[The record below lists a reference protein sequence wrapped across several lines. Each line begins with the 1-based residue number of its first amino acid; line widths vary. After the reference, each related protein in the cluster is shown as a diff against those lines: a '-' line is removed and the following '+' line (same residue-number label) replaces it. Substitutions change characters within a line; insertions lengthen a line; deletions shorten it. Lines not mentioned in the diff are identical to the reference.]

1 VPIFDVHSHLYTVAL
16 SDRFSDLGIVGAIA
30 IENDKLTLFC
40 LSCRALGRE
49 VEEHMLR
56 YIFDN
61 YHIHSIRY
69 VSTGKNGEIEKLLQE
84 RFPCAIVTD
93 DKSVKD

>member
-1 VPIFDVHSHLYTVAL
+1 
-16 SDRFSDLGIVGAIA
+16 
-30 IENDKLTLFC
+30 
-40 LSCRALGRE
+40 
-49 VEEHMLR
+49 MLR

-61 YHIHSIRY
+61 YHIHSIQY